1 MSLSYRPF
9 FWMYRAGINQ
19 IGIAFM
25 KQPSRAQWVEVVP
38 SQLLYS
44 VVSPSLRKAHSSRS
58 DLTYKM

>member
-1 MSLSYRPF
+1 M
-9 FWMYRAGINQ
+9 GINP

-44 VVSPSLRKAHSSRS
+44 VVPPSLREAHWSRS
-58 DLTYKM
+58 NLTYKM